1 MASPII
7 GIPLKPFFIA
17 SLIGTQVTLTFQ
29 CGAGATLRDLGA
41 HTRIHLI
48 WDARPTLPLTR
59 AADPHR
65 VNDPLQP
72 ASDPLHPIHHPI
84 HYTPSSTP
92 HPVHPIQYLHPLAGE
107 SGFDLGP
114 EFRKKGFLLVAF
126 MGLVQ
131 MIPLALI
138 RHQKRLKAAAEQQ
151 AQKLN

>member
-1 MASPII
+1 MTRFSP
-7 GIPLKPFFIA
+7 
-17 SLIGTQVTLTFQ
+17 
-29 CGAGATLRDLGA
+29 
-41 HTRIHLI
+41 
-48 WDARPTLPLTR
+48 
-59 AADPHR
+59 
-65 VNDPLQP
+65 
-72 ASDPLHPIHHPI
+72 HPIHYTRSITPSITHHPVHPI
-84 HYTPSSTP
+84 QYTPSSTP